1 MDLLSQLQESL
12 GPAYQFERELG
23 SGGMS
28 RVFVASEV
36 ALGRRVVFKV
46 LPPDM
51 SSVIGAE
58 RFRREIALAAQL
70 RHPHIVPLL
79 TAGETSGLLYY
90 TMPFVEGETLRSA
103 LTSGRPRTLSEN
115 IRILRDIADALAHAH
130 SFGVVHRDI
139 KPENVLLENR
149 HAVVTDFG
157 VAKALASAAR
167 SDTISRDSITT
178 AGVTLGTVAYMA
190 PEQAAADPAT
200 DHRADLY
207 SLGVLAYELLTGA
220 PLFGSRSP
228 HQTVVAHM
236 VETPTD
242 IRERSRNLPPR
253 LADLVMR
260 LLAKHPDDRPQSA
273 TEVVDILEALGSSP
287 TTAEAASHS
296 PRPTLTSDKHP
307 PARILNQRSHW
318 AALALAAIAVVAVAG
333 YAITKRG
340 ISRNAVSSPT
350 VDVRSVAVL
359 PFVNT
364 SGDTENEHFTDG
376 LTDELIG
383 ALGRVQNLKVAAR
396 TSSFALKGKELGI
409 RAIGD
414 TLGVA
419 NVLEGSVHRAGDRLR
434 ATVQLVSAA
443 DGKVLWSEQ
452 YNRDTR
458 DVFAV
463 QEEIARAITSALNVR
478 LSGAETARL
487 AARPT
492 SDLEAYDLY
501 LKGRYEWN
509 RRSRE
514 SLQSALA
521 YFKRAAERDPR
532 FALAYVGTADTY
544 ASMANFNFL
553 PAAEA
558 LSLAEKAA
566 RRAIALDSSLAEAY
580 ASQGFILATRASA
593 VESERAFRRALE
605 LNPSYPEAHHY
616 YSMLLTAVGRTDDAL
631 NENSRTLA
639 LDPLSLSANA
649 NRGVILEGKGDFSG
663 ARSALERALAMRSD
677 FMVGLF
683 HMGIL
688 DVAEGRY
695 AQGLARL
702 HAAKMRAPGFP
713 RIGPAIAYTYTRLGQ
728 RAEAD
733 SVLKELRDSATDN
746 RSRINLAIAH
756 AEIGDLDGAFAIMQS
771 ATWDMTTLI
780 ELHVDPLLAALRK
793 DPRYIR
799 LLAKIG
805 LKA

>member
-1 MDLLSQLQESL
+1 MDLLSELQESL
-12 GPAYQFERELG
+12 GAAYEFERELG

-28 RVFVASEV
+28 RVFVARDV

-46 LPPDM
+46 LPPEL

-70 RHPHIVPLL
+70 RHPHIVPLH
-79 TAGETSGLLYY
+79 TAGEADGLLYY

-103 LTSGRPRTLSEN
+103 LNTGGKRSTSDCV
-115 IRILRDIADALAHAH
+115 RILRDIADALAYAH
-130 SFGVVHRDI
+130 GCGVVHRDI
-139 KPENVLLENR
+139 KPENILLENR

-157 VAKALASAAR
+157 VAKALTSAAR
-167 SDTISRDSITT
+167 SNAVSPESLTT

-207 SLGVLAYELLTGA
+207 SLGVVAYELLTGA
-220 PLFGSRSP
+220 PVFGSRSP

-242 IRERSRNLPPR
+242 IRERSRDLPPR

-260 LLAKHPDDRPQSA
+260 LLAKQPDDRPQSA
-273 TEVVDILEALGSSP
+273 TEVVDILEAIGTSP
-287 TTAEAASHS
+287 TTAEG
-296 PRPTLTSDKHP
+296 DGHP
-307 PARILNQRSHW
+307 FRRTHAPPVGRGAGILDRRSR
-318 AALALAAIAVVAVAG
+318 LAAIAAATIIILVVAG
-333 YAITKRG
+333 YALTRRST
-340 ISRNAVSSPT
+340 SRSAVTSTP

-383 ALGRVQNLKVAAR
+383 ALGSVQNLKVAAR
-396 TSSFALKGKELGI
+396 TSSFALKGKELSV

-463 QEEIARAITSALNVR
+463 QEEIAKAITSALNVR

-492 SDLEAYDLY
+492 SDLEAYDAY

-521 YFKRAAERDPR
+521 YFKRAAEIDPK

-553 PAAEA
+553 PASEA
-558 LSLAEKAA
+558 LSLAEKAV

-580 ASQGFILATRASA
+580 ASKGFILATRATA

-616 YSMLLTAVGRTDDAL
+616 YSMLLTALGRAEEAL
-631 NENSRTLA
+631 DENGRTLA

-649 NRGVILEGKGDFSG
+649 NRGVILEAKGDFPG
-663 ARSALERALAMRSD
+663 ARSALERSLAMRSD
-677 FMVGLF
+677 FMVGLL

-695 AQGLARL
+695 TEGLTRL
-702 HAAKMRAPGFP
+702 RAAKLRAPGFP
-713 RIGPAIAYTYTRLGQ
+713 GIAPAIAYTYARLGQ
-728 RAEAD
+728 RARSD
-733 SVLKELRDSATDN
+733 SVLKELRDGATDN
-746 RSRINLAIAH
+746 RSRINLAMAL
-756 AEIGDLDGAFAIMQS
+756 AETGDLDGAFAIMQS

-780 ELHVDPLLAALRK
+780 QLHVDPLLAALRK
-793 DPRYIR
+793 DPRYLQ